1 MKYKFLA
8 VVSNHGK
15 GTTYFCSQLMLHTKK
30 IHIGLAEPF
39 GGTSIYPEYQF
50 CHNVNGIFDMNLNEG
65 RFFNKP
71 NAKLQYRLNTFIEH
85 FFHIQSPD
93 PSEAPIV
100 NLCRKLKDKPLNDAA
115 FHEKCD
121 SFESYFL
128 LLRKQLAEMS
138 GCQEIVLSHKI
149 FPAYFTSDFSKVESY
164 LLRNDVLIV
173 HLKRDYSNS
182 RASNKKRFNDNGR
195 KLFANRNLYEDK
207 AWDEYLESLIL
218 PNKKKYFQYDV
229 EKDLWTDEK
238 KYELEIIKILEHIQ
252 AR

>member
-15 GTTYFCSQLMLHTKK
+15 GTTDFCRRLIRHTKK
-30 IHIGLAEPF
+30 LHIGLAEPF
-39 GGTSIYPEYQF
+39 GGTKQHPEYQF
-50 CHNVNGIFDMNLNEG
+50 CRNVNGIFDMNLNEG
-65 RFFNKP
+65 TFFNKP
-71 NAKLQYRLNTFIEH
+71 NTKLQHRLNTFIQY
-85 FFHIQSPD
+85 FLCMKSLD
-93 PSEAPIV
+93 PSEMPIV
-100 NLCRKLKDKPLNDAA
+100 DLCRELKGKPLNDVA

-128 LLRKQLAEMS
+128 LLRKRLAEMS
-138 GCQEIVLSHKI
+138 GCQEIVLSHKV
-149 FPAYFTSDFSKVESY
+149 FPVFFTSDFSKVESY
-164 LLRNDVLIV
+164 LLRDDVLMV

-182 RASNKKRFNDNGR
+182 RASNKKRFKDNGR
-195 KLFANRNLYEDK
+195 KLFSNRNLYEDE

-229 EKDLWTDEK
+229 EKDLWPDEK